1 MLQLPWCTLKL
12 DVNYTH
18 WDIIFIPS
26 CGQNLI
32 AMFFLHY
39 LKHIPR
45 QNPIRL
51 KTHNAWHINDLRLEN
66 LQVIND
72 FKEVWKIHLKIW
84 YRFMYFSS
92 ITLNAYSLYLFSFS
106 KYVFCILC
114 ILAVYEPFCITFKTL
129 EKNYNWLIKESFVV
143 FFL

>member
-1 MLQLPWCTLKL
+1 MLQLPWCTHKL

-26 CGQNLI
+26 CGQTLI
-32 AMFFLHY
+32 AMFFLHH

-72 FKEVWKIHLKIW
+72 FKEVAYWKIHLKIC
-84 YRFMYFSS
+84 YRFMYWSS
-92 ITLNAYSLYLFSFS
+92 NAYSLYLFSFS

>member
-26 CGQNLI
+26 CGQTLI
-32 AMFFLHY
+32 AMFFLHH

-84 YRFMYFSS
+84 YRFMYWSS
-92 ITLNAYSLYLFSFS
+92 YSLYLFSFS
-106 KYVFCILC
+106 KYVFCMLC